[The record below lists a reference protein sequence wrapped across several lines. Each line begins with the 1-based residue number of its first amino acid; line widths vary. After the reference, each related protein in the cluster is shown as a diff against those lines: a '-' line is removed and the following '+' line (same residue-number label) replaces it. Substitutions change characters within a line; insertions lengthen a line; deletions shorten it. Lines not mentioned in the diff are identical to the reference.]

1 MEQFPLPESLSL
13 QGNIAENWRRW
24 KQRFELYMVASG
36 KDSKSD
42 EVKAATFLHLAG
54 PEALEVF
61 NTLSF
66 DSAGDEKKLDK
77 VIEKFEAYCIP
88 RKNVTW
94 ERHVFNTRNQRPG
107 ETIDQYITDLRNKAK
122 TCEFGTLTESLIK
135 DRLVCGVI
143 SDKTRSR
150 LLKQANL
157 TLSGA
162 LDTCRADEITAAQMK
177 AMSTQPTTI
186 PESTE
191 DTDIKLL
198 KMRRKKA
205 LQPNRQQSQCN
216 YCGGQH
222 HPQQSCPAIGAECRK
237 CSHRNHFARVC
248 RSGNQKIPPRIQ
260 ELDYESPSEDEMI
273 VATIE
278 GTTRKDWDATIIIN
292 SQHVTF
298 KIDTGAQCNV
308 MSSETYNYVSQQP
321 LMKSNAKLVAFGGH
335 RLTSLG
341 RATLMC
347 EHKNKFWPVEFEVLN
362 DVSNVLGLKT
372 SAEMRLV
379 KRIEALTNDTLTKY
393 ANTFTG
399 LGCITK
405 VTHHIQ
411 LHPNHKPVIYPPR
424 KVPVTIRSKVKDEL
438 ERMERLEVIERI
450 QEPTDWVNSMVTVI
464 KPNGKLRICIDPRDL
479 NKAIRREYYP
489 MRTIEEISTRM
500 PNAKYFSVLDASSG
514 FWQVKLDHES
524 AKLCTFNTPFG
535 RYMFKR
541 LPFGISSAQD
551 VFQSIM
557 SEMFEDIEGVEVVID
572 DLLIWGTTEEEHDAR
587 LEKVLQ
593 RAQQRNLK
601 LNKDKSQIK
610 LKEIKYIGHILS
622 EDGIKPDPK
631 KVTAVTEMKPPTTKE
646 ELQRFL
652 GMTTYLSKFISNYS
666 TTSAPLRM
674 LLEKNTEWHWMDQQ
688 KKAFQKLKNLIT
700 GSPVLKFFDPT
711 KATKISVD
719 ASSRGMGAVLLQ
731 DQYPIASPF
740 SSVCHNMTMH
750 FTSCSQIIL
759 QKSFTVCGRGPCVAM
774 YTPFCL

>member
-1 MEQFPLPESLSL
+1 MPLSS
-13 QGNIAENWRRW
+13 
-24 KQRFELYMVASG
+24 S
-36 KDSKSD
+36 
-42 EVKAATFLHLAG
+42 
-54 PEALEVF
+54 
-61 NTLSF
+61 
-66 DSAGDEKKLDK
+66 
-77 VIEKFEAYCIP
+77 
-88 RKNVTW
+88 
-94 ERHVFNTRNQRPG
+94 
-107 ETIDQYITDLRNKAK
+107 
-122 TCEFGTLTESLIK
+122 
-135 DRLVCGVI
+135 
-143 SDKTRSR
+143 
-150 LLKQANL
+150 
-157 TLSGA
+157 
-162 LDTCRADEITAAQMK
+162 
-177 AMSTQPTTI
+177 
-186 PESTE
+186 
-191 DTDIKLL
+191 
-198 KMRRKKA
+198 
-205 LQPNRQQSQCN
+205 
-216 YCGGQH
+216 
-222 HPQQSCPAIGAECRK
+222 
-237 CSHRNHFARVC
+237 
-248 RSGNQKIPPRIQ
+248 
-260 ELDYESPSEDEMI
+260 
-273 VATIE
+273 
-278 GTTRKDWDATIIIN
+278 N

-308 MSSETYNYVSQQP
+308 MSSETHNYVSQQP
-321 LMKSNAKLVAFGGH
+321 LTKSNAKLVAFGGH

-450 QEPTDWVNSMVTVI
+450 QEPTDWVDSMVTVI

-479 NKAIRREYYP
+479 NKAIRHEYCP
-489 MRTIEEISTRM
+489 MRTIEEISARM

-535 RYMFKR
+535 QYMFKR
-541 LPFGISSAQD
+541 LLFGISSAQD

-593 RAQQRNLK
+593 RAQQQNLK

-700 GSPVLKFFDPT
+700 GSPV
-711 KATKISVD
+711 
-719 ASSRGMGAVLLQ
+719 
-731 DQYPIASPF
+731 
-740 SSVCHNMTMH
+740 
-750 FTSCSQIIL
+750 
-759 QKSFTVCGRGPCVAM
+759 
-774 YTPFCL
+774 